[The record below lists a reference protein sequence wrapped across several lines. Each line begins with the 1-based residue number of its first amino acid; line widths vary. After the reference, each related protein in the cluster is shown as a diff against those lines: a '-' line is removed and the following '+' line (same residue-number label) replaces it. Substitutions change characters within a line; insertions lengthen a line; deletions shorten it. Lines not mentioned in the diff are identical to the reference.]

1 MTATTQDPARGTGV
15 PTANGL
21 PAGGSPAPRGLLE
34 GILSPAGLAC
44 LAAALTD
51 AIAQREPSG
60 FCIDC
65 ESDGSLCADHAGD
78 LDLASDYAALAREL
92 GIELE
97 ET

>member
-1 MTATTQDPARGTGV
+1 VTTTTSPARGTS
-15 PTANGL
+15 T
-21 PAGGSPAPRGLLE
+21 PAGKGTAAGAVPAPRGPLAD
-34 GILSPAGLAC
+34 ILSPAGLAC

-78 LDLASDYAALAREL
+78 LDLASDYAALAAEL

-97 ET
+97 DP